1 MIGRPEVDPRT
12 GEPTRGAA
20 MLHILKHG
28 STERQS
34 RTAARPTSVLQLLDD
49 RLLVDLADRGGWQD
63 RHRHQRVRARVH
75 RDAAFIEIAVQLG

>member
-28 STERQS
+28 SAERQS
-34 RTAARPTSVLQLLDD
+34 RTAALFGVVAGPTDALWSLHVDIARQVLAKGGVSADELSEW
-49 RLLVDLADRGGWQD
+49 LAVAR
-63 RHRHQRVRARVH
+63 QRVEGGA
-75 RDAAFIEIAVQLG
+75 